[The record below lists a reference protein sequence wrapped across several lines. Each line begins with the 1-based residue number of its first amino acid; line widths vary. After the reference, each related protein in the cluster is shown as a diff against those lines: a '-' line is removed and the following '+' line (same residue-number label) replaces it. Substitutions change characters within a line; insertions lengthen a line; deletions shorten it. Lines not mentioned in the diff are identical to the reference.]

1 MFYLLC
7 FSNFLETDFRES
19 NVRCRFH
26 FLLKGV
32 SSSLIFISRS
42 LFIFRLIPAD
52 DLDLDL
58 DLDLLDEDVSVP
70 FSLIFKER
78 IILNLDKQ
86 KCAQLC

>member
-1 MFYLLC
+1 MELVKLVRQIGKELFYLLC

-19 NVRCRFH
+19 NGSCRFH
-26 FLLKGV
+26 LKGF

-58 DLDLLDEDVSVP
+58 DLDLLDED
-70 FSLIFKER
+70 
-78 IILNLDKQ
+78 
-86 KCAQLC
+86 